1 MTTAKG
7 RKAPPVTVRRPPEL
21 PSVDPPDPSAAAAF
35 VGGNPGEASDAPVH
49 QTTGAS
55 VHQTTDAP
63 VHQTTGAPVR
73 QSAEMTTLEA
83 PPTGALAVAPT
94 TDVQAAARERTDA
107 SEISGISAPKHRS
120 TSRSGHQAP
129 KAPKGPAKGRG
140 LVERADGKTR
150 RRVVVYMDPV
160 IARQLSIRALDDG
173 TDVSALVNAAVRL
186 MLAQ

>member
-49 QTTGAS
+49 QTTGA
-55 VHQTTDAP
+55 
-63 VHQTTGAPVR
+63 PVR

-94 TDVQAAARERTDA
+94 TDVQAAACERTDA

>member
-35 VGGNPGEASDAPVH
+35 VGGNPGEASDAP
-49 QTTGAS
+49 